1 MWVCV
6 CVCVRG
12 VGVGG
17 VVIKRFSC
25 LPPNPGPMP
34 APSVIWNQDGRPY
47 RKVLDLDDLTRKK
60 GTAWTV
66 LNVAQQPGFILNS
79 SVQQPLASILWEN
92 YFLIVSY
99 LLMTPAMWI
108 THAVESRHCA
118 HVLGASF
125 QSSTLQEMQQQRHK
139 LNPTQ
144 RRTIFRTH

>member
-1 MWVCV
+1 MCV
-6 CVCVRG
+6 GC
-12 VGVGG
+12 GG
-17 VVIKRFSC
+17 GGGSGYKMIFFVS
-25 LPPNPGPMP
+25 LPIPMP
-34 APSVIWNQDGRPY
+34 APSVHMKPRWSPVPEGARSWRSCP
-47 RKVLDLDDLTRKK
+47 KK
-60 GTAWTV
+60 GDCMNI
-66 LNVAQQPGFILNS
+66 LNVAQQPGFILNA

-92 YFLIVSY
+92 HFLIVSY

-125 QSSTLQEMQQQRHK
+125 QSLTLQEMQQQRHK

>member
-25 LPPNPGPMP
+25 LPPNPD
-34 APSVIWNQDGRPY
+34 ARPLGNMKPRWSTVPEGARSWRSY
-47 RKVLDLDDLTRKK
+47 PKK
-60 GTAWTV
+60 GDCMNS

>member
-1 MWVCV
+1 MCVCV
-6 CVCVRG
+6 CVCVL
-12 VGVGG
+12 VGG
-17 VVIKRFSC
+17 GSC
-25 LPPNPGPMP
+25 YKTIFLSPSQSRCSPPRY
-34 APSVIWNQDGRPY
+34 IWNQDGRPY
-47 RKVLDLDDLTRKK
+47 RKVLDLHDLTRKK

-125 QSSTLQEMQQQRHK
+125 QSLTLQEMQQQRHK